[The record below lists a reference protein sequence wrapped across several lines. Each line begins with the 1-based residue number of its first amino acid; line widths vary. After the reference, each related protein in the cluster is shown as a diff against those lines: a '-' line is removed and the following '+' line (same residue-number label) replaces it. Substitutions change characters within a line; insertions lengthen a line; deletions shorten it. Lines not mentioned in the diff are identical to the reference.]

1 MLDKKLIENFKKLL
15 SKEAMKFTAARMAVL
30 ENLMSSEEHRE
41 CEEIFQ
47 DLLNNEVKI
56 SRATV
61 YRTLDV
67 LVKYE
72 YIRKLDIGDGKLRYE
87 KKIGNPHHDHM
98 ICIETGDIIE
108 FHNESIERIQ
118 DEIAEKHGYEIVRHV
133 HQLFVKPIK
142 SSK

>member
-47 DLLNNEVKI
+47 DLLNNQVKI

-142 SSK
+142 KK

>member
-133 HQLFVKPIK
+133 RQLFVKPIK

>member
-30 ENLMSSEEHRE
+30 ENLMSIEEHRE

-133 HQLFVKPIK
+133 PQLFVKPIK
-142 SSK
+142 KK

>member
-47 DLLNNEVKI
+47 DLLNNQVKI

>member
-72 YIRKLDIGDGKLRYE
+72 YVRKLDIGDGKLRYE

-133 HQLFVKPIK
+133 HQLFVKPMK

>member
-1 MLDKKLIENFKKLL
+1 MLTKKIIKDFKELL
-15 SKEAMKFTAARMAVL
+15 NKEGMKFTSARMAVL
-30 ENLMSSEEHRE
+30 ENLINNDEHRE
-41 CEEIFQ
+41 CEEIFS
-47 DLLNNEVKI
+47 DLLNNDIQI

-108 FHNESIERIQ
+108 FHNESIERMQ
-118 DEIAEKHGYEIVRHV
+118 DEIAKKHGYKVIRHV
-133 HQLFVKPIK
+133 HQLFVKPVK
-142 SSK
+142 KN

>member
-72 YIRKLDIGDGKLRYE
+72 YIWKLDIGDGKLRYE

>member
-142 SSK
+142 KK